1 MIVFP
6 CKALS
11 FYIRPDERTHTLSS
25 NYLRSRNGIGQT
37 RLCCL
42 LHPSLLIFLA
52 MEKTNKLIFVYAFVV
67 VVVVLL
73 VYFIIITILITVNP
87 DFSDAKE

>member
-1 MIVFP
+1 
-6 CKALS
+6 
-11 FYIRPDERTHTLSS
+11 
-25 NYLRSRNGIGQT
+25 
-37 RLCCL
+37 
-42 LHPSLLIFLA
+42 

-87 DFSDAKE
+87 DFSDAKEYTCITGVCSLVEIWNQQRLLSVVADVCL

>member
-1 MIVFP
+1 
-6 CKALS
+6 
-11 FYIRPDERTHTLSS
+11 
-25 NYLRSRNGIGQT
+25 
-37 RLCCL
+37 
-42 LHPSLLIFLA
+42 